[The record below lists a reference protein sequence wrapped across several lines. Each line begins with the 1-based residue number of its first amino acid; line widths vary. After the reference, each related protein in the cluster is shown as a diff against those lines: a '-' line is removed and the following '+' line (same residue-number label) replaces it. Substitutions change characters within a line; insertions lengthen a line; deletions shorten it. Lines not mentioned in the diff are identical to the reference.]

1 MLMVDVK
8 KRLIEGWMRCRAVIE
23 LVGKPK
29 EHIESTM
36 KSYLEKI
43 REEKDI
49 EVVDVQI
56 SDIEK
61 RETGAQSEEVMKDLW
76 MVFAELDMVMKEP
89 MTLTFFCFDY
99 MPASI
104 EIVEPASLTYS
115 NDNLTEFFNDLQ
127 ARLHQL
133 DLIAKQLKSEVLF
146 LRKSTKSLL
155 QNYVMV
161 LLRKSTLSSEQLSR
175 LTGVEKGRLEDF
187 LDDLIDQGKI
197 VMDKDKYKAGVVDEK

>member
-1 MLMVDVK
+1 MLMIDVK
-8 KRLIEGWMRCRAVIE
+8 KRLADGWMRCRAVIE

-36 KSYLEKI
+36 NSYVEKI
-43 REEKDI
+43 KGEKDI

-56 SDIEK
+56 SDIQK
-61 RETGAQSEEVMKDLW
+61 RETGEQSEEMVKDLW
-76 MVFAELDMVMKEP
+76 MVFAELDMLMKEP

-99 MPASI
+99 MPASV
-104 EIVEPASLTYS
+104 EIVEPATLSYS

-161 LLRKSTLSSEQLSR
+161 LLRKSVLSSEQLSK
-175 LTGVEKGRLEDF
+175 LTGVGKERLEDF

-197 VMDKDKYKAGVVDEK
+197 VMDKDRYKAVVLDEK